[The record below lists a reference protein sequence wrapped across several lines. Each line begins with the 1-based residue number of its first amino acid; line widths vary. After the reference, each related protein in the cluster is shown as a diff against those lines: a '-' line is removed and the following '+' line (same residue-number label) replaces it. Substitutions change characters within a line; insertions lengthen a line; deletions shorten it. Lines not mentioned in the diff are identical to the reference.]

1 VPIILAILL
10 IFLNK
15 HSLGTSACPIYPM
28 QKKNP
33 GHLYL
38 THYLCLSVEN
48 PIFFKHQVDQKYFLY
63 IHEVKDTW
71 IRDLKKLVRWG
82 FFLE

>member
-10 IFLNK
+10 VFLNK

-28 QKKNP
+28 QKKENP

-38 THYLCLSVEN
+38 TFFTARVTGN
-48 PIFFKHQVDQKYFLY
+48 PKYTIIFL
-63 IHEVKDTW
+63 
-71 IRDLKKLVRWG
+71 DLG
-82 FFLE
+82 